1 MTEARQP
8 SVRRPVIP
16 AMATT
21 THDHDT
27 VKPYDGQD
35 SKKAEVG
42 KMFDSIASSYDLLN
56 RGTSLGVDTL
66 WRAKMIRELDD
77 TQHKRVLDV
86 ATGTADV
93 AIQTIK
99 RTEVEHV
106 TGLDLSEGMLS
117 YGRKKVTA
125 AGLDDRIKLV
135 WGDSEN
141 LPYADGSFDA
151 VTVSFGVRNFENLER
166 GLAEIRRVLRPGGK
180 LVVLEFSR
188 ITFAPLRWGF
198 NFYFGKI
205 MPLIGRLQSK
215 DPRAYAYLF
224 ESVQAFPSGRAF
236 IDILEGVG
244 FKQTKCKPL
253 TFGIASIYT
262 GMATG

>member
-1 MTEARQP
+1 M
-8 SVRRPVIP
+8 
-16 AMATT
+16 

-27 VKPYDGQD
+27 VKPYDGMD

-66 WRAKMIRELDD
+66 WRAKMIKELNPAE
-77 TQHKRVLDV
+77 HKKILDV

-99 RTEVEHV
+99 RIDVDHV

-117 YGRKKVTA
+117 YGRKKVSA
-125 AGLDDRIKLV
+125 AGLDDRITLV
-135 WGDSEN
+135 QGDSEN
-141 LPYADGSFDA
+141 LPYEEGTYDA
-151 VTVSFGVRNFENLER
+151 VTVSFGVRNFENLEK
-166 GLAEIRRVLRPGGK
+166 GLSEMHRVLRPGGK
-180 LVVLEFSR
+180 VVILEFSR
-188 ITFAPLRWGF
+188 ITFAPIRWGF

-224 ESVQAFPSGRAF
+224 ESVQAFPSGKTF
-236 IDILEGVG
+236 TDIMDKVG
-244 FKQTKCKPL
+244 YKQTKCKAL

-262 GMATG
+262 AVK